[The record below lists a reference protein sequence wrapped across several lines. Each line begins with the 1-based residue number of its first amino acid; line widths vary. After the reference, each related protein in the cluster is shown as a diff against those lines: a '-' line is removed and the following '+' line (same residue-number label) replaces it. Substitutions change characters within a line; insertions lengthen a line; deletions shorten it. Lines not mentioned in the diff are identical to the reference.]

1 MAMPANELPKE
12 SQPAVEEDAS
22 IQYQA
27 APTQVRKEF
36 PDTWIW
42 TSGQTE
48 YVYL

>member
-1 MAMPANELPKE
+1 MAMPERE
-12 SQPAVEEDAS
+12 QDSVPAVEEDAS

-42 TSGQTE
+42 NSGQTE
-48 YVYL
+48 YVCL